1 MQTIQKS
8 ILLLI
13 VAVLSF
19 VYSYATEI
27 SIKDFGAKTEA
38 SNNALFIQKAID
50 FCSSSGGGT
59 VYIPSGIY
67 FSSTIYLKDNV
78 NLCLRQGAV
87 IKALADPVLYKD
99 RGVVVGM
106 DVENVAITGQGT
118 VDGQGDHAKF
128 QLGDNGGV
136 RPHVVLFSG
145 CRKVRVEDVSL
156 VNSAS
161 WTLRL
166 AYCDGVRVNN
176 VFLFSHGNYNCD
188 GIDVSSKNVLISD
201 CHIDCD
207 DDGICFKSEKEGYV
221 VEHVVVNNCIISS
234 NCNGIKFGTG
244 SIGGF
249 QNIAISNCVIHKAS
263 VDNIRKWQSVI
274 PGISAETTVLAGI
287 ALEVVDGGF
296 MDQITINNLSMQD
309 VQTPL
314 FIRLGNRKGNGT
326 LKNVIISNIIAQSE
340 SLMTSSITGIPGHRV
355 ENVTV
360 KDVIFKYRG
369 GVEANDIPVT
379 VPEKEN
385 SYPEN
390 RMFGPVLPAYGLYI
404 RHADNLV
411 LENIQCYLQ
420 SADARPA
427 FVFDDVHHLFLRN
440 FRVSKPSGDGPVF
453 YSKNCL
459 DAVID
464 VPVLMND

>member
-1 MQTIQKS
+1 MQIIQKS

-13 VAVLSF
+13 VTVLSS
-19 VYSYATEI
+19 VRSYATEI
-27 SIKDFGAKTEA
+27 SIKDFGAKMEA
-38 SNNALFIQKAID
+38 PNNALFIQKAID
-50 FCSSSGGGT
+50 LCASSGGGT
-59 VYIPSGIY
+59 VYVPSGTY
-67 FSSTIYLKDNV
+67 LSSTVYLKDNV

-87 IKALADPVLYKD
+87 IKALADPALYKD
-99 RGVVVGM
+99 KGVVVGIN
-106 DVENVAITGQGT
+106 VENVSITGQGAI
-118 VDGQGDHAKF
+118 DGQGDHANF

-136 RPHVVLFSG
+136 RPHVALFSE
-145 CRKVRVEDVSL
+145 CRKVRIEDVSL

-166 AYCDGVRVNN
+166 AYCDGVRVDN
-176 VFLFSHGNYNCD
+176 VSIFSHGNYNCD
-188 GIDVSSKNVLISD
+188 GIDINSKNVLISD
-201 CHIDCD
+201 CFIDCD
-207 DDGICFKSEKEGYV
+207 DDGICFKSEKKGYI

-244 SIGGF
+244 SVGGF

-263 VDNIRKWQSVI
+263 VNNIRKWQSTI

-296 MDQITINNLSMQD
+296 MDQVAINNISMQD

-314 FIRLGNRKGNGT
+314 FIRLGNRKGSGT
-326 LKNVIISNIIAQSE
+326 LKNVIISNVIAQSE
-340 SLMTSSITGIPGHRV
+340 SLMTSSITGIPGHRI

-360 KDVIFKYRG
+360 KDIILKSRG
-369 GVEANDIPVT
+369 GVEENDIPVT
-379 VPEKEN
+379 VPEKES

-390 RMFGPVLPAYGLYI
+390 RMFGPILPAYGLYV
-404 RHADNLV
+404 RHVDNLI

-427 FVFDDVHHLFLRN
+427 FVFNDVHHLFLRN
-440 FRVSKPSGDGPVF
+440 FRVSEPSGKAPILS
-453 YSKNCL
+453 SKDCL
-459 DAVID
+459 NAIID
-464 VPVLMND
+464 VPVLINN